1 MKTKQGTVLGPTK
14 IINEYGIEYT
24 YKNSLQKG
32 EQIWIY
38 YDSQGSVIGVESK
51 NKVPR
56 NIRILDKK
64 E

>member
-1 MKTKQGTVLGPTK
+1 MKTKKGTVLGPTK
-14 IINEYGIEYT
+14 IINEYGIKYT

-38 YDSQGSVIGVESK
+38 YDGQGSVIGIESK

-56 NIRILDKK
+56 NIHILDKK